1 MTDETKK
8 QPAAK
13 LREGTLSAEIWE
25 NARDDSVQH
34 NVTFARSWQDKDGN
48 WRKSQSFSE
57 RDLLALQHLAGRAH
71 DAIRERKIEVR
82 KSERTSDRPKAGRT
96 RERDRER

>member
-8 QPAAK
+8 YPAAK

-25 NARDDSVQH
+25 NSRDDSLQH
-34 NVTFARSWQDKDGN
+34 NVTFARSWQDKEGN
-48 WRKSQSFSE
+48 WRKSQNFGE

-82 KSERTSDRPKAGRT
+82 KTERTSERPKAARK